1 MFSSV
6 LFFVFPFCYYYS
18 CKIMGPPPVAVP
30 QTSVFYA
37 NDDTVIGQS
46 NEMQKRYNVSLNEI
60 SPYVKEATLS
70 IEDQRFYKHHGF
82 DMKRIAG
89 AIVADLKAMAKVQ
102 GASTIT
108 QQYARNLYSQIMIKR
123 GNVNY

>member
-6 LFFVFPFCYYYS
+6 LFRFLLFVIIIVA
-18 CKIMGPPPVAVP
+18 KIMGPPPVCP

-46 NEMQKRYNVSLNEI
+46 NEVQKRYNVSLNEI

-89 AIVADLKAMAKVQ
+89 AIVADLKRWQK
-102 GASTIT
+102 S
-108 QQYARNLYSQIMIKR
+108 RC
-123 GNVNY
+123 